1 METISFGR
9 AQAAFG
15 RLLRRVVRDR
25 RPVAIA
31 RRGSDAVVLVPLRDW
46 AAMTE
51 TLHLLSTGS
60 NAARLRAAIDEL
72 DAPD

>member
-1 METISFGR
+1 METLSFER
-9 AQAAFG
+9 ASATFG

-31 RRGSDAVVLVPLRDW
+31 RKGSGAVVLVPLRDW
-46 AAMTE
+46 TGLTE

-60 NAARLRAAIDEL
+60 NAAGLRAAIDEL
-72 DAPD
+72 DAPT